1 MPRIKYESDWCSKYE
16 SKNIRSFKVVGMDHV
31 QIAVTAFEGN
41 GTVYV
46 HIVNEKKEKNKKISL
61 SAQEFMAVVRLS
73 SHIRP
78 AIDEAEVY
86 VKERGWDVAA
96 KAQEKLSESR
106 FTFINLANSDS
117 SDVDD
122 EEENVQQKI
131 QVKRKKH
138 QDKEHAT
145 MSGQASVKGVKKSS
159 VTKRTVVTTAEDES
173 DGDDE
178 EIEDRQTAKKKL
190 KGEHE
195 TSSRELQ

>member
-122 EEENVQQKI
+122 EEENVQKI